1 MSDIDHLIESWKARR
16 DFLSRQREMLER
28 GDMRTVA
35 SGVDVTQQDIA
46 RLKAWISELDALLA
60 EYKD

>member
-1 MSDIDHLIESWKARR
+1 MSGINHLIESWRR

-35 SGVDVTQQDIA
+35 GGVDITQQDIA
-46 RLKAWISELDALLA
+46 RLKAWISRARCA
-60 EYKD
+60 SCRI